1 MKKLSSLWLVIL
13 MLAVS
18 IPSMGAMSISK
29 MRENARFLTDRM
41 AYELHLS
48 QMQYDDV
55 YEVNYDFINSVRYI
69 MDDVVRGYGYA
80 VDRYYDYLDYRNE
93 DLRWILSSSQY
104 HLFMRVDYFYRPIYT
119 THNNWL
125 FRIYDIYHDVKHFY
139 FGKPHHYKTY
149 NGCHSR
155 LHHHT
160 GYYKVN
166 SHTRYQHDFYKGD
179 VKVRNDKRAPQMQD
193 KRRPSNVS
201 ARKPNENKGSS
212 VNVGRPSE
220 HKSSVSKRNNAGRG
234 NQSVSKGQS
243 QKEMKPAVKSE
254 KRSETQKRFNNSRT
268 NDSSRGEGR
277 KASRSR

>member
-104 HLFMRVDYFYRPIYT
+104 RRFMGVEYFYRPIYT
-119 THNNWL
+119 TPNQWL
-125 FRIYDIYHDVKHFY
+125 FRIYNVYHDVKHFY

-149 NGCHSR
+149 NGAHSR
-155 LHHHT
+155 HHHHA
-160 GYYKVN
+160 GYYKSN
-166 SHTRYQHDFYKGD
+166 HQTRYRHEFYKGD
-179 VKVRNDKRAPQMQD
+179 VKVRHEKPALRVQD
-193 KRRPSNVS
+193 KRKPSN
-201 ARKPNENKGSS
+201 AGIRKPNEKRGLSVSSGSHS
-212 VNVGRPSE
+212 GSRPSLG
-220 HKSSVSKRNNAGRG
+220 KQNSGRV
-234 NQSVSKGQS
+234 NQSVSSGKS
-243 QKEMKPAVKSE
+243 KKEVKPAVKGE
-254 KRSETQKRFNNSRT
+254 KRNETQKRS
-268 NDSSRGEGR
+268 DKSRGSDNRREEGR
-277 KASRSR
+277 KASRGR